1 MVLDAG
7 LGRMVLDAA
16 GTRQE
21 CHEGATVESDKGTS
35 GREASGGR
43 QERRGW
49 ENREGK
55 RKKVGGSKSR
65 PTSCVHPAVCKDKQG
80 QVSGRLPRQV
90 CLGAERCLPGAATL
104 LVASTNQPPLG
115 LVSRSFTWGKH
126 CVALLWSC
134 KGSACPQLQFSRK
147 YTHRGYGAA
156 TSLMCVP
163 LHRTLEGG
171 APGWVWGFWRLQTG
185 WRRLEQAD
193 TVWMAQEEAET
204 PSCMN
209 SGQGWEGCWR
219 HPWGAPASFLPPSHN
234 HRWPE

>member
-1 MVLDAG
+1 MLIQRLSCARHHSNVFINLYSVILQILDHITFKIN
-7 LGRMVLDAA
+7 LHGRMVLDAA

-21 CHEGATVESDKGTS
+21 CHEGATVGSDKGTS

-115 LVSRSFTWGKH
+115 LVSRSFT
-126 CVALLWSC
+126 
-134 KGSACPQLQFSRK
+134 
-147 YTHRGYGAA
+147 
-156 TSLMCVP
+156 
-163 LHRTLEGG
+163 
-171 APGWVWGFWRLQTG
+171 
-185 WRRLEQAD
+185 
-193 TVWMAQEEAET
+193 
-204 PSCMN
+204 
-209 SGQGWEGCWR
+209 
-219 HPWGAPASFLPPSHN
+219 
-234 HRWPE
+234 